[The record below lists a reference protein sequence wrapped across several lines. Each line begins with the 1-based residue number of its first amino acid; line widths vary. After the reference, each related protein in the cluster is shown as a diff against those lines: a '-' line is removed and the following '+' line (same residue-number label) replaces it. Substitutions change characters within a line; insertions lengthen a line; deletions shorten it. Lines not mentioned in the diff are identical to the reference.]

1 LEELN
6 ANLGRRGERVLAFA
20 ELELPADKYS
30 LDYPFD
36 VDDKNFPME
45 NLTFL
50 GFVSMID
57 PPRQTVPG
65 AVKECYEAGIKV
77 ITLK

>member
-1 LEELN
+1 M
-6 ANLGRRGERVLAFA
+6 LAFA
-20 ELELPADKYS
+20 ELELPSDKYN

-36 VDDKNFPME
+36 VDEKNFPMD

-57 PPRQTVPG
+57 PPR
-65 AVKECYEAGIKV
+65 
-77 ITLK
+77 